1 MLMHRCWILYFA
13 KEGVRFM
20 DKSIKV
26 TVKLKTADM
35 FCFLM
40 HYTYSAVSGIIGVLF
55 SIGAVILL
63 INMWGELDIAYRFL
77 LIVCALL
84 FTVINPFMLW
94 KRAKRQVLTSPAL
107 KEPITYV
114 FADKGVTMSMGK
126 EKAELAWTDFFKIK
140 KVAGRYIL
148 YTSRIRS
155 NIVPVSCFESKEDAA
170 EVAAMIKEYYK
181 KK

>member
-1 MLMHRCWILYFA
+1 
-13 KEGVRFM
+13 M
-20 DKSIKV
+20 DKNIKT

-40 HYTYSAVSGIIGVLF
+40 HYTYSALSGIIGVLF

-63 INMWGELDIAYRFL
+63 VLMWNDFDIAYKFL

-84 FTVINPFMLW
+84 FTVINPLMLW
-94 KRAKRQVLTSPAL
+94 KRAKRQVLTSPAF
-107 KEPITYV
+107 KETIIYV
-114 FADKGVTMSMGK
+114 FDTKGVSMSMGK
-126 EKAELAWTDFFKIK
+126 EKADIAWTDFYKIK
-140 KVAGRYIL
+140 KVAGRYIF

-155 NIVPVSCFESKEDAA
+155 NIVPVSCFDSEEDAA
-170 EVAAMIKEYYK
+170 DVAAMIKEYYK

>member
-1 MLMHRCWILYFA
+1 MDLA
-13 KEGVRFM
+13 KEGLRFM
-20 DKSIKV
+20 EKNIKA

-40 HYTYSAVSGIIGVLF
+40 HYTYSALSGIIGVLF
-55 SIGAVILL
+55 SIGATVLL
-63 INMWGELDIAYRFL
+63 VLMWKDLDIAYRFL

-114 FADKGVTMSMGK
+114 FSASGVNMSMGK
-126 EKAELAWTDFFKIK
+126 EKADLAWADFYKIK
-140 KVAGRYIL
+140 KIAGRYIL

-170 EVAAMIKEYYK
+170 DVAAMIKEYYK

>member
-1 MLMHRCWILYFA
+1 MDLA
-13 KEGVRFM
+13 KEGLRFM
-20 DKSIKV
+20 DKNIKA

-40 HYTYSAVSGIIGVLF
+40 HYTYSALSGIIGVLF
-55 SIGAVILL
+55 SIGATVLL
-63 INMWGELDIAYRFL
+63 VLMWKDLDIAYRFL

-114 FADKGVTMSMGK
+114 FGVNGVNMSMGK
-126 EKAELAWTDFFKIK
+126 EKADLAWTDFYKIK
-140 KVAGRYIL
+140 KIAGRYIL

-155 NIVPVSCFESKEDAA
+155 NIVPVSCFENEEDAA
-170 EVAAMIKEYYK
+170 DVAVMIKEYYK

>member
-1 MLMHRCWILYFA
+1 
-13 KEGVRFM
+13 M
-20 DKSIKV
+20 DKNIKT

-40 HYTYSAVSGIIGVLF
+40 HYTYSAISGIIGVLF

-63 INMWGELDIAYRFL
+63 VLMWNDFDIAYKFL

-84 FTVINPFMLW
+84 FTVINPLMLW

-107 KEPITYV
+107 KEPIIYV
-114 FADKGVTMSMGK
+114 FDAKGVSMSMGK
-126 EKAELAWTDFFKIK
+126 EKADIAWTDFYKIK
-140 KVAGRYIL
+140 KVAGRYIF

-155 NIVPVSCFESKEDAA
+155 NIVPVSCFDSEEDAA
-170 EVAAMIKEYYK
+170 DVATMIKEYYK

>member
-1 MLMHRCWILYFA
+1 MA
-13 KEGVRFM
+13 KEGLRFM
-20 DKSIKV
+20 NKNIKA

-40 HYTYSAVSGIIGVLF
+40 HYTYSALSGIIGVLF
-55 SIGAVILL
+55 SIGATVLL
-63 INMWGELDIAYRFL
+63 VLMWKDLDIAYKFL

-114 FADKGVTMSMGK
+114 FSANGVNMSMGK
-126 EKAELAWTDFFKIK
+126 EKADLAWADFYKIK
-140 KVAGRYIL
+140 KVVGRYIL

-155 NIVPVSCFESKEDAA
+155 NIVPASCFENEEDAA
-170 EVAAMIKEYYK
+170 GVAAMIKEYYK